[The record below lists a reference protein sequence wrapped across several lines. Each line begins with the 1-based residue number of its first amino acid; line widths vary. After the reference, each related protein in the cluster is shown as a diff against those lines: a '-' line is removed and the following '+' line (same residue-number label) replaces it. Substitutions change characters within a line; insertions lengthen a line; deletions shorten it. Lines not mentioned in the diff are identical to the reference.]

1 LEILLEVVGKNVGT
15 KKLLF
20 VTQFEELWFDALE
33 SLMDLREAGFNH
45 VVFIHVVER
54 SKVAMRRGKGY
65 LKDEEVKL
73 KEIANV
79 RFIDWAES
87 LFEQGM
93 EVGAYILVGELVPK
107 VISAAQEE
115 DVDLIVTGY
124 HKKGKIEELYAGSEI
139 IEILRR
145 TSKPV
150 FVHKYMLPSGKVN
163 DKPFEKPLLATD
175 WSPASERAVETLI
188 NLKGVIKHIEVIHVA
203 SEKSL
208 TGSSA
213 MGVQKIRKET
223 RQRLDETCEIFRAAG
238 IDAEAHLYI
247 GNITEQ
253 INRAAQERGAS
264 MIVAGTTG
272 KGPWKERWLGSVPQK
287 LAEESEFPTL
297 LVPAE
302 IKTTTT

>member
-1 LEILLEVVGKNVGT
+1 MRILHEVVEKNVGT

-20 VTQFEELWFDALE
+20 VTQFEELWFDAVQ
-33 SLMDLREAGFNH
+33 SLMDLRKAGLEH

-54 SKVAMRRGKGY
+54 NKVAMRRGKGY
-65 LKDEEVKL
+65 LKDEEIKL
-73 KEIANV
+73 KEMANV

-93 EVGAYILVGELVPK
+93 EVGAYIVVGELVPK

-150 FVHKYMLPSGKVN
+150 FVYKYVLPSGKVN

-175 WSPASERAVETLI
+175 WSPASKKAVETLT
-188 NLKGVIKHIEVIHVA
+188 NFKNVIKQHIEVIHVA

-208 TGSSA
+208 KGSSA

-238 IDAEAHLYI
+238 IEAEPHLYVGDI
-247 GNITEQ
+247 AEQ
-253 INRAAQERGAS
+253 INRAAHERGAS

-272 KGPWKERWLGSVPQK
+272 KGQWKERWLGSVPQK

-297 LVPAE
+297 LVPA
-302 IKTTTT
+302 